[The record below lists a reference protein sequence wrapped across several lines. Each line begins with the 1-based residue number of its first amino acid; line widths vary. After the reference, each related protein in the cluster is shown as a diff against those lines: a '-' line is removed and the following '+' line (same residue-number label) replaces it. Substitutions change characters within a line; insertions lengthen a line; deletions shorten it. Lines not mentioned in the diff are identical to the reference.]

1 MPRRRAPAPKP
12 SPAKAATTFS
22 SSPSSSA
29 LPGWAP
35 PQCPGC
41 HAKPWHWPTTCPVQ
55 IARMSISTSEPVSL
69 VPASALPPPAPRP
82 AASAAHKPKPV
93 PAPPSPRP
101 APAASS
107 SANEEASLY
116 DLLAALAD
124 SSVEGVRSSLPAF
137 VSLGQRTAEAVHEEL
152 EFLES
157 LLSELR
163 SDLVA
168 AENTALDYKGR
179 DSVSQAV
186 IADLRSRSA

>member
-12 SPAKAATTFS
+12 SPAKAATMS
-22 SSPSSSA
+22 SSPPSSSA

-55 IARMSISTSEPVSL
+55 IARMSISTSEPVPL
-69 VPASALPPPAPRP
+69 VPASALPRP
-82 AASAAHKPKPV
+82 AATAASQPKPV
-93 PAPPSPRP
+93 PASGSVSSPAAIAAITATAPPSPCP

-137 VSLGQRTAEAVHEEL
+137 VSLAQHTAETVHEEL

-168 AENTALDYKGR
+168 A
-179 DSVSQAV
+179 
-186 IADLRSRSA
+186 